1 MAEGKTILTI
11 LTFCTNYD
19 FCRVGKK
26 PKINCEM
33 VPFSKKNYN
42 NQIFWFEFPRNALFF
57 LIRTRTS
64 LFGVKQEIFCHKEKK
79 FLQICKKA
87 SPTHQIS
94 SNVRGLNLTIKKI
107 GST

>member
-19 FCRVGKK
+19 FCRGGKN

-33 VPFSKKNYN
+33 VPFSKKTYTIIKSYN
-42 NQIFWFEFPRNALFF
+42 FNSLVYTLIFIIWWKARNL
-57 LIRTRTS
+57 
-64 LFGVKQEIFCHKEKK
+64 CHKEKK

-87 SPTHQIS
+87 SPPTHQIS
-94 SNVRGLNLTIKKI
+94 SNVRGLNPTIKKM
-107 GST
+107 GVYLE

>member
-1 MAEGKTILTI
+1 
-11 LTFCTNYD
+11 
-19 FCRVGKK
+19 
-26 PKINCEM
+26 M
-33 VPFSKKNYN
+33 VPFSKKITIIKSFDLN
-42 NQIFWFEFPRNALFF
+42 FLVMHSSF